1 MELQHFLCVLAKGYA
16 ACGMPAEGMAVLDEA
31 LKFAADTNAK
41 YQYPELLRTKGELLL
56 RIDAGDPSA
65 EDWLR
70 SSLALAR
77 EEGTKMLE
85 LRAAASLA
93 LLARDRDDG
102 SRARDVLEPVYAW
115 FTEGFDTPDLLE
127 AKSLLAQLA

>member
-1 MELQHFLCVLAKGYA
+1 FAVGIDLGLPTGVLATLSAKDA
-16 ACGMPAEGMAVLDEA
+16 AQNAYMVSCLLAEHGFVSAEGMVVLEEA
-31 LKFAADTNAK
+31 LKFAADTGAR

-56 RIDAGDPSA
+56 QIDRTDRSA

-70 SSLALAR
+70 TSLTAAR

-93 LLARDRDDG
+93 RQYLENG
-102 SRARDVLEPVYAW
+102 ENTQARDVLEPV
-115 FTEGFDTPDLLE
+115 
-127 AKSLLAQLA
+127 